1 MKAATAC
8 VYLSERERE
17 RIDESW
23 ETGKGWIMG
32 RLVGNILRQH
42 EVIGAEH

>member
-1 MKAATAC
+1 MEAATEC
-8 VYLSERERE
+8 VFLTERE

-42 EVIGAEH
+42 EVTGAGH